1 MNVNILI
8 FKVVGNNK
16 PICSC
21 KPNFFGDPLIGCT
34 RECQQ
39 DSDCGYTQKC
49 DIKYRSALYY
59 AASACLC
66 KRRKFFQG
74 HTRGGKN

>member
-1 MNVNILI
+1 MFNNLKI
-8 FKVVGNNK
+8 VGNNK

-21 KPNFFGDPLIGCT
+21 KPNFFGNPLVGCT

-49 DIKYRSALYY
+49 DIKYRSVLLLHFTYHYCFLLDITMMATSIKAKL
-59 AASACLC
+59 
-66 KRRKFFQG
+66 KK
-74 HTRGGKN
+74 